1 MCQGAVA
8 AAGNQGSCILQAKAH
23 LRTILKCMCLGVEGG
38 AAGAFVLQLPSVI
51 ASESQGAKLAP
62 MGGDVS
68 LGYLSP
74 REGLPVEE
82 SGVLWG
88 KLKGMTGSRAHPSSL
103 TPARSHQALEL
114 EMGQT
119 QLQPCQRGG
128 RELTF
133 PQNEC

>member
-1 MCQGAVA
+1 MQLGCLAS
-8 AAGNQGSCILQAKAH
+8 NSH
-23 LRTILKCMCLGVEGG
+23 LS
-38 AAGAFVLQLPSVI
+38 LP
-51 ASESQGAKLAP
+51 ESQGAKLAP
-62 MGGDVS
+62 MAGEMS

-74 REGLPVEE
+74 REGLPVEDA
-82 SGVLWG
+82 GVLWG
-88 KLKGMTGSRAHPSSL
+88 KLKDMTGPRAYPSSL

-119 QLQPCQRGG
+119 QLQPRQRGG